1 MTADAVIFD
10 CEGPAQAEPLY
21 QRALVIFEK
30 AGARGLLGVATSLEN
45 YAALLRETARAD
57 EAEKMETRAKEIRA
71 QYE

>member
-1 MTADAVIFD
+1 M
-10 CEGPAQAEPLY
+10 
-21 QRALVIFEK
+21 IFEK